1 VLGIHGPLNLF
12 GRSGDAV
19 IRIRFRR
26 GLVTTTP
33 VPPLASNGPMYFVAA
48 SNSVLIRPLDYVPG
62 YLVRDGRRAVPT
74 AHALDCGPAIPGP
87 EVDQVW
93 VTSCG
98 LNPRRLQLTSV
109 FGDRVSSSLRVPSGR
124 SPVEAASDGRGWLL
138 FRGYPGSG
146 GPAASLDVRPGR
158 TSVITRGQLLAVG
171 PTRWLTQRCRVGICR
186 AVVSDRQDRTV
197 RTLPGPLPPVSES
210 GLISPN
216 GTAAALVTTTSNLV
230 WVDLRT
236 GAFRAL
242 PLTPDVS
249 DRQTTAWSP
258 DSKWLF
264 VLDRSGVLYA
274 IEGRTGRVVANLTT
288 QLRLP
293 PLHQLA
299 IRDLTAR

>member
-1 VLGIHGPLNLF
+1 
-12 GRSGDAV
+12 
-19 IRIRFRR
+19 
-26 GLVTTTP
+26 
-33 VPPLASNGPMYFVAA
+33 
-48 SNSVLIRPLDYVPG
+48 
-62 YLVRDGRRAVPT
+62 
-74 AHALDCGPAIPGP
+74 
-87 EVDQVW
+87 
-93 VTSCG
+93 
-98 LNPRRLQLTSV
+98 
-109 FGDRVSSSLRVPSGR
+109 
-124 SPVEAASDGRGWLL
+124 
-138 FRGYPGSG
+138 
-146 GPAASLDVRPGR
+146 
-158 TSVITRGQLLAVG
+158 
-171 PTRWLTQRCRVGICR
+171 
-186 AVVSDRQDRTV
+186 
-197 RTLPGPLPPVSES
+197 VSES